1 MSVKKVLYTSYLTLD
16 LCHEILSDKDSSHT
30 LIDMASFLVA
40 ILTRDFS
47 SMEGYEA
54 VIEDGRLV
62 GVAERASD

>member
-1 MSVKKVLYTSYLTLD
+1 MSVKKVLYTTHLTLD
-16 LCHEILSDKDSSHT
+16 LCHEILNDEDSSDT
-30 LIDMASFLVA
+30 LIGMASFLVA